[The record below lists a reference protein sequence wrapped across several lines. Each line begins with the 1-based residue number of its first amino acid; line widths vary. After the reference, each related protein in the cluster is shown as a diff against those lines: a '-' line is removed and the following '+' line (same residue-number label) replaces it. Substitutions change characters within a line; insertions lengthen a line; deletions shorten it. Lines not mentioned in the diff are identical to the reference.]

1 MLEVPTRVRI
11 PRRKSPGHWHV
22 QAQSTHCRCWPA
34 VLPSSPVH
42 VSESVSPGA
51 ATPRQKSSLSCCSET
66 RPRLSSDWSVWPG
79 PEARPKPAGTDG
91 VTHWRRSIRQPGRDT
106 AHTADKRAPGFLRAA
121 CRAPRTSSALLSQP
135 ESLQT
140 ARESRRYKRQHSH
153 SLASPPIFDPTGTD
167 PPP

>member
-1 MLEVPTRVRI
+1 MYKRNPRI
-11 PRRKSPGHWHV
+11 AGAGPRYSLHRQYMYQNRYRQALPPPGRK
-22 QAQSTHCRCWPA
+22 A
-34 VLPSSPVH
+34 PSV
-42 VSESVSPGA
+42 A
-51 ATPRQKSSLSCCSET
+51 AAHRPSET